1 MLLLLLVVRVLL
13 DVVVMFDVL
22 RYSKEILVLIKFSK
36 DLPSLNLISTR
47 ISFEEFRF
55 GLKFQKKKIQKCS
68 YIKTPPKRENN
79 FAKNYLLRTVDKDS
93 YVSIFAIIMF

>member
-13 DVVVMFDVL
+13 DVVVMLDVL

-55 GLKFQKKKIQKCS
+55 GLKFQKKKFKSVRTLKPPRRERTILQK
-68 YIKTPPKRENN
+68 TT
-79 FAKNYLLRTVDKDS
+79 YLEQ
-93 YVSIFAIIMF
+93 